1 MVADLIGWRV
11 SLHVP
16 GSSTPL
22 DVVIVDA
29 WERPGG
35 GDEHVLVLDPQM
47 LGEVVELMPEVGCE
61 LQWAALGGR
70 QRARGM
76 VVGPLAT
83 APDQWELHVAWPPQL
98 IQQRLYHRA
107 SLELDVS
114 VATLEDDPAS
124 ALSRTLDVSA
134 GGVAMEPP
142 SDVGL
147 AEGHHVAL
155 AMDLPERPVIATAR
169 IIQCDADRVRVG
181 FEQITTGDQDRI
193 ARLVNQAEKGR

>member
-1 MVADLIGWRV
+1 VVADLVGWRV

-16 GSSTPL
+16 GTRTPL
-22 DVVIVDA
+22 DVVIADA
-29 WERPGG
+29 GERPG
-35 GDEHVLVLDPQM
+35 GDEHVLILDPQAP
-47 LGEVVELMPEVGCE
+47 GDIVELGPELGCE

-70 QRARGM
+70 QRARGT
-76 VVGPLAT
+76 VAGPLAT
-83 APDQWELHVAWPPQL
+83 SPDQWELHVAWPPQL

-107 SLELDVS
+107 NLELEVA
-114 VATLEDDPAS
+114 VATLEDGPAS
-124 ALSRTLDVSA
+124 ACSRTLDVSA

-142 SDVGL
+142 GDVGL

-169 IIQCDADRVRVG
+169 IIQCSPDRVRVG